1 MLIKNNKKREE
12 ALKNE
17 AGGNEKHVFF
27 FTWPLIV
34 ATTYDQDNKLNP
46 KKKNWI
52 IFQTETGAVYICY
65 LPAGRSVSGKTVPE
79 VLSKYGPRPQASG
92 RTQDRVLS

>member
-1 MLIKNNKKREE
+1 M
-12 ALKNE
+12 
-17 AGGNEKHVFF
+17 FF

-65 LPAGRSVSGKTVPE
+65 LPAGRSVLGKTVPE
-79 VLSKYGPRPQASG
+79 VLSKYGRA
-92 RTQDRVLS
+92 VLKTESCLNLRHKYIGELVQL